1 MGFDDHD
8 WYRPRYPG
16 PSINTANLS
25 LRIAM
30 DDSIAQTDRKSR
42 CWDELC
48 DDHPDL
54 VPWTERLRAAGGDAH
69 VTWKFV
75 ESDAPPAFRTTRAG
89 NVICTFSDDLVIGPQ
104 DDRTMKDMLIETM
117 AVCAR
122 AFGVAP
128 FPFGAGPDT

>member
-1 MGFDDHD
+1 MSFDDHD
-8 WYRPRYPG
+8 WYAPRYPG
-16 PSINTANLS
+16 PPINTAAIS
-25 LRIAM
+25 PRIAI
-30 DDSIAQTDRKSR
+30 DDSIAQTDRRSR

-48 DDHPDL
+48 DGNPDL
-54 VPWTERLRAAGGDAH
+54 VAWTGRLRAACGDAH

-75 ESDAPPAFRTTRAG
+75 ETDAPPVLRSTRAG

-104 DDRTMKDMLIETM
+104 DDHTMKAMLIETM

-128 FPFGAGPDT
+128 PPFGAGRAS